1 MNGEMEKGEMK
12 ESSEA
17 TLDDA
22 MAAYAVAW
30 EADDGGGVKGNV
42 RGPWSPD
49 EDAILVDLVRKFGPR
64 NWSLMARGIP
74 GRSGKSCRLRW
85 CNQLDPW
92 VKRKPFTDTGFGEV
106 AVIMFALEHGSVC
119 HHPKWNDEDRIILEA
134 HEIHGNKW
142 ASIAKLLRGRTDN
155 AIKNHWNSTLR
166 RRYPDLR
173 RSSPVTTSELCNSSI
188 NSMKSFSEETSFMSV
203 EEMNVGKSKH
213 SEETA
218 EATAWGCSS
227 LKQPVQIV
235 PSGNVNLVEDK
246 GQINDAS
253 CSVPE
258 SNQVH
263 PPVVKKIISRPI
275 SKVGAFTVCN
285 PSSHDFTF
293 SRNGENRGSLFK
305 LAKRDGEMGKFL
317 DGESLE
323 PVIRLQCGHG
333 CCESFNEHFPNSSL
347 LGPEFVE
354 YEETPKPWSPELA
367 LLATDINNIAWMRR
381 GLENGGN
388 MFAGN
393 SDGEKMQID
402 RVLEGRN
409 VFSGTTKDV
418 VSSQTTFAMRAEVEG
433 LS

>member
-12 ESSEA
+12 EPLEA

-22 MAAYAVAW
+22 MAVYALSW
-30 EADDGGGVKGNV
+30 EADEGDGVRGNV

-64 NWSLMARGIP
+64 NWSLIARGIP

-92 VKRKPFTDTGFGEV
+92 VKRKPFTV
-106 AVIMFALEHGSVC
+106 LY
-119 HHPKWNDEDRIILEA
+119 DEDRIILEA

-142 ASIAKLLRGRTDN
+142 ASIAKLLPGRTDN

-188 NSMKSFSEETSFMSV
+188 NLMKSFSEETSFMSV
-203 EEMNVGKSKH
+203 VEDMNVGKSKH

-218 EATAWGCSS
+218 EAMAWDCSS

-235 PSGNVNLVEDK
+235 PSGDVNLVEDK
-246 GQINDAS
+246 GHTKDVS
-253 CSVPE
+253 CSVLEP
-258 SNQVH
+258 NQVH
-263 PPVVKKIISRPI
+263 PLVGKKSVSRPI
-275 SKVGAFTVCN
+275 SKVGVFTVCN
-285 PSSHDFTF
+285 PCSHDFTF
-293 SRNGENRGSLFK
+293 SKKGENRGSLFK
-305 LAKRDGEMGKFL
+305 LAKRDGEMVKFL

-333 CCESFNEHFPNSSL
+333 CCETFNEHFPNSSL

-354 YEETPKPWSPELA
+354 YEETFMLWSPELA

-381 GLENGGN
+381 GLENCGC
-388 MFAGN
+388 
-393 SDGEKMQID
+393 
-402 RVLEGRN
+402 R
-409 VFSGTTKDV
+409 
-418 VSSQTTFAMRAEVEG
+418 
-433 LS
+433 

>member
-12 ESSEA
+12 EPFEA

-22 MAAYAVAW
+22 MTAYAVAW

-49 EDAILVDLVRKFGPR
+49 EDAVLVDLVRKLGPR
-64 NWSLMARGIP
+64 NWSLIARGIP

-92 VKRKPFTDTGFGEV
+92 VKRKPFTED
-106 AVIMFALEHGSVC
+106 
-119 HHPKWNDEDRIILEA
+119 DEDRIILEA

-142 ASIAKLLRGRTDN
+142 ASIAKLLPGRTDN

-166 RRYPDLR
+166 RRYADLR
-173 RSSPVTTSELCNSSI
+173 RSSPVTTSELCNSGI

-235 PSGNVNLVEDK
+235 PSGDVNLVED
-246 GQINDAS
+246 
-253 CSVPE
+253 CSVLE

-263 PPVVKKIISRPI
+263 PLVGKKLISRPI

-293 SRNGENRGSLFK
+293 SRKGENRGSLFK
-305 LAKRDGEMGKFL
+305 LAERDGEMVKFL

-333 CCESFNEHFPNSSL
+333 CCEAFNEHFPNSSL

-354 YEETPKPWSPELA
+354 FEETPKFWSPELA
-367 LLATDINNIAWMRR
+367 SLSTDINNIAWMRR

-388 MFAGN
+388 EFAGN

-402 RVLEGRN
+402 RFLEGRN
-409 VFSGTTKDV
+409 VFLGTTKDV
-418 VSSQTTFAMRAEVEG
+418 SSQMTFAMRAEVEG